1 MANIRKSAKI
11 AKDSKKYIVLYQDT
25 ETWVVGSKQDI
36 IDDFNKDPE
45 LYVREAK
52 DLAIYELGEPIPFS
66 FVTPQIVL

>member
-1 MANIRKSAKI
+1 MANIRKSAKVG
-11 AKDSKKYIVLYQDT
+11 KEKKYIVLYQDT

-36 IDDFNKDPE
+36 IDDFDKDPE

-52 DLAIYELGEPIPFS
+52 EIAIYELGESIPFK

>member
-1 MANIRKSAKI
+1 MANIRKSAKVG
-11 AKDSKKYIVLYQDT
+11 KEKKYIVLYQDT

-45 LYVREAK
+45 LYVGEAK